1 MADSPLKQ
9 DLTAAM
15 KDAMRSRD
23 KARLGTL
30 RMALAEINR
39 VEVDERGELD
49 DSRVLGLLEKMIKQ
63 RRESARQYEDG
74 GRPELA
80 EQEKREITV
89 LESFMPAALS
99 ADEIQ
104 EIVREAIRETGAG
117 SMQEMGRVMAA
128 VRPRVAGRADMAEI
142 SRLVKQELAG
152 G

>member
-23 KARLGTL
+23 KERLGTL

-39 VEVDERGELD
+39 VEVDERRELD

-99 ADEIQ
+99 EDEIRA
-104 EIVREAIRETGAG
+104 IIHEAIEETGAG
-117 SMQEMGRVMAA
+117 SMQEMGRVMSA

-142 SRLVKQELAG
+142 SRLVKQQLTG